1 MSGRREWW
9 RRILIAGSLLLLL
22 PGSGAGLQGAEPTR
36 IDVTAGCGGRW
47 RVGSWTPLVVS
58 ASGDGIE
65 AGRAVCVWAED
76 DDGQLVRSPPAVAT
90 RVGDRVEARVDVRFG
105 RPTGRYR
112 VDVVGADGLPVTTE
126 GRLADPILS
135 TDHLIIVYG
144 DLPAVARAARLVD
157 RDRGTSTVV
166 VADAAPYAVGSAAR
180 GFDAADAIVITGSAA
195 VRLPADVRCGIEA
208 WVRGGGS
215 LVLACGASA
224 AEVWPTGSPAADWL
238 PGTFEKLVRLRRP
251 GPIEAFART
260 GGLGDRL
267 PPDGVAVPRFSG
279 PTSGVVLVAMA
290 EAGAGPVVTRRA
302 HGLGTIT
309 WLGLDL
315 DAEPLRGWPGC
326 DTLLAAGL
334 GERSRGGLDQRPAE
348 QGGMPDLAGQLHA
361 ALDTV
366 PAAPSDSGSEPA
378 RDGRPPDAGQTR
390 KPVPFE
396 VIAGLGLLYVLCL
409 YPLDWWFVSKQGRP
423 WIAWLTLPILAA
435 GFTAAAWG
443 LKARWGGGGDATART
458 ADVLDID
465 ADTGR
470 VRGTSWLAVHSP
482 ANDRFDVMVAPALAE
497 GAGAEAASVT
507 WWGVAGRGFG
517 GLDAAVP
524 HPSLAAADYRYGGS
538 LAGLDEVPVA
548 AAASRLFEAEWSG
561 GTPLPVVSS
570 SLSLTAQATLSGSV
584 SHHLPCALENCRL
597 LHAGW
602 LYDVGTLRPGDRY
615 DTATGRGP
623 RSLASALT
631 RRAAAKDR
639 EAGTPWNPTGT
650 DVARIIE
657 VAAFHGAAGGAA
669 YTGLDAGRLGR
680 LDLSPLLAVD
690 RAVLV
695 GTVADGMP
703 ATRWGVAGGGG
714 PVATTAAAPTLC
726 RIVIPVAAEAAP

>member
-1 MSGRREWW
+1 MSGRRGWW
-9 RRILIAGSLLLLL
+9 RGILIAASVLL
-22 PGSGAGLQGAEPTR
+22 PGGGARPQGAEPTP

-47 RVGSWTPLVVS
+47 RVGSWTPMVVS
-58 ASGDGIE
+58 ALGRGLE
-65 AGRAVCVWAED
+65 AGQEVHVWAED

-90 RVGDRVEARVDVRFG
+90 RVGDRVEARMDVRFG

-112 VDVVGADGLPVTTE
+112 VDVAGAAGMPTTTE
-126 GRLADPILS
+126 GRLVDPILS

-144 DLPAVARAARLVD
+144 DLPSVARAARLVD
-157 RDRGTSTVV
+157 RDRGTTTVV
-166 VADAAPYAVGSAAR
+166 VSDTPPHAVGSSPR
-180 GFDAADAIVITGSAA
+180 GFDAADAVVVTGNAA
-195 VRLPADVRCGIEA
+195 VRLPADVRLGIEA

-215 LVLACGASA
+215 LVLASGASA
-224 AEVWPTGSPAADWL
+224 AEVGAMGPPTAAWL

-260 GGLGDRL
+260 AGLGDRM
-267 PPDGVAVPRFSG
+267 PPDGVAAPRFSG

-290 EAGAGPVVTRRA
+290 EAGAAPVATRRA

-326 DTLLAAGL
+326 DTLLAAAL
-334 GERSRGGLDQRPAE
+334 GGRSRGGLDQRPTE

-366 PAAPSDSGSEPA
+366 PADPSGSGAVPA
-378 RDGRPPDAGQTR
+378 RDGRPPDARQTR
-390 KPVPFE
+390 RPVPFE

-423 WIAWLTLPILAA
+423 WIAWLTLPVLAA

-443 LKARWGGGGDATART
+443 LKAHWGGSRDATART

-465 ADTGR
+465 AETGR
-470 VRGTSWLAVHSP
+470 MRGASWLAVHSP
-482 ANDRFDVMVAPALAE
+482 DNDRFNVTVAPAANE
-497 GAGAEAASVT
+497 GNAAQAATVT

-524 HPSLAAADYRYGGS
+524 HPSLAAADYRYDDS
-538 LAGLDEVPVA
+538 LATLDEVPVA

-561 GTPLPVVSS
+561 GRPLPVVNS
-570 SLSLTAQATLSGSV
+570 SLAVTTQATLSGGV
-584 SHHLPCALENCRL
+584 SHHLPFALENCRL

-615 DTATGRGP
+615 ETATGRGP

-657 VAAFHGAAGGAA
+657 VAAFHGAAGGVS

-695 GTVADGMP
+695 GTVAAGGP
-703 ATRWGVAGGGG
+703 ATRWGVAGAGG
-714 PVATTAAAPTLC
+714 PVATTAAVSTLC